1 MADWTD
7 FTETPVLKY
16 IYCKDQIS
24 GLQGFFDL
32 DGILHRVIDLEIDGT
47 RLKNDILE
55 LKGEKKTRAAAMATM
70 QQAADQVNTLRT
82 DVASDVKTQLDDYK
96 AAQELRLKRVEEY
109 KQSLSDLQQKCSGLA
124 ASVNDLSFSLS
135 ETAHVTKLL
144 KAHAVGN
151 TDDIR
156 ALTKSVDDLTEALDA
171 AQTTLESVQHDYL
184 KLDKDSRIKGDLLFS
199 GRAILPADP
208 VYPDD
213 AANKYYVD
221 KIAQS
226 AALPVGSV
234 VMFAGTNLPDGFLWC
249 DGSILDKADY
259 PELNKALG
267 DIGGD
272 STLTFA
278 LPTNPFSAVDGS
290 PFTVVIKA
298 RP

>member
-156 ALTKSVDDLTEALDA
+156 ALTKSVDELTEALDA

-278 LPTNPFSAVDGS
+278 LPTNPFGADVGS

-298 RP
+298 KP

>member
-7 FTETPVLKY
+7 FTETPVLKH

-156 ALTKSVDDLTEALDA
+156 ALTKSVDELTEALDA

-278 LPTNPFSAVDGS
+278 LPTNPFGADVGS

-298 RP
+298 KP

>member
-7 FTETPVLKY
+7 FTETPVIKY

-135 ETAHVTKLL
+135 ETAHATKLL
-144 KAHAVGN
+144 KAHTVGN

-156 ALTKSVDDLTEALDA
+156 ALTKSVDELTQALDK

-184 KLDKDSRIKGDLLFS
+184 KLDKDSRIKGDVLFA
-199 GRAILPADP
+199 GRAMLPADP

-221 KIAQS
+221 SIARS

-234 VMFAGTNLPDGFLWC
+234 VMFAGSQLPDGFLWC

-278 LPTNPFSAVDGS
+278 LPVNPFGADVGS

-298 RP
+298 KP